1 MLSSKNIC
9 KLNICFAIVCVSIVT
24 PKTGL
29 TQEASF
35 WKSRNIALDSDAS
48 LSPVI
53 VAVWDTGVHL
63 ETIGESN
70 LWTNPKEQL
79 DGNDSDGNGYVDDLN
94 GIAFDHAEDKT
105 TELMM
110 PLMDGV
116 SEAKL
121 DELALDS
128 KGNSDYLFGVKSK
141 ERTEINRKTEAATRE
156 ENFKSIDESIW
167 FGEFSHGTSVAD
179 LCVMG
184 NSATRILTV
193 RQQFSHQ
200 PPKPSIEL
208 YQKRAVAYGKA
219 VQYMKD
225 NSVRVAN
232 LSWSRWK
239 KLFVKSLRVHKM
251 GDSRA
256 ERDLLADQILQIEH
270 KALYEAIKN
279 APEILFVTSAGNLG
293 NAANGKAIPSLFDL
307 PNIIRAGA
315 VDHKGHPGSQRKKY
329 RYRHLRTWFQ
339 CACQNGGRT

>member
-79 DGNDSDGNGYVDDLN
+79 DGNDSDGNGYVNDLH

-193 RQQFSHQ
+193 V
-200 PPKPSIEL
+200 PS
-208 YQKRAVAYGKA
+208 Y
-219 VQYMKD
+219 
-225 NSVRVAN
+225 
-232 LSWSRWK
+232 
-239 KLFVKSLRVHKM
+239 
-251 GDSRA
+251 
-256 ERDLLADQILQIEH
+256 
-270 KALYEAIKN
+270 
-279 APEILFVTSAGNLG
+279 
-293 NAANGKAIPSLFDL
+293 
-307 PNIIRAGA
+307 
-315 VDHKGHPGSQRKKY
+315 
-329 RYRHLRTWFQ
+329 
-339 CACQNGGRT
+339 